1 MNRRAR
7 MVLGLAIPAA
17 IVGGLLTRPFSSG
30 ALATPDDARAYL
42 ERIAGTEVP
51 GIQYVAV
58 TADDVLMDFA
68 GGWADIGSMRPMRS
82 DTTMM
87 AFSMTKTVTAAA
99 VMQLVEEG
107 RLSLDDGLDEF
118 LPDTPYR
125 ASGIT
130 IRQLLAHTAGIPN
143 PIPLRWVHLADDG
156 AGFDE
161 AAALEA
167 VLSESP
173 TLDAVPG
180 ERYGYANI
188 GYWLLGGVIEAVTGS
203 TYADHVRA
211 SILEPL
217 GLADA
222 VTVGI
227 ADPDGHAS
235 GYLARY
241 SFTNLLKGL
250 MTDSAFWGGYEGDWL
265 RIRNHELNGPA
276 FGGLVGSARGFSR
289 FLQDQLSGA
298 SVLFSSD
305 TQRLFE
311 TPQTTNAGEE
321 LHMTLGWH
329 VGEADGERYLFKEGG
344 GGGFHAEMRIYPE
357 RGVATVVMVN
367 NTDFDSTS
375 FLNRVDRPT
384 VRAAGADGG

>member
-30 ALATPDDARAYL
+30 ALATPDDAMAYL
-42 ERIAGTEVP
+42 ERIAGDEVP

-58 TADDVLMDFA
+58 SADEVLMEFA
-68 GGWADIGSMRPMRS
+68 GGWADIGSMRPMTS

-87 AFSMTKTVTAAA
+87 AFSMTKTLTAAA

-107 RLSLDDGLDEF
+107 RLGLDDELDEF
-118 LPDTPYR
+118 VPNTPYR
-125 ASGIT
+125 GNGIT
-130 IRQLLAHTAGIPN
+130 IRHLLSHTAGIPN
-143 PIPLRWVHLADDG
+143 PIPLRWVHLAERSP
-156 AGFDE
+156 GFDE
-161 AAALEA
+161 ASALEA
-167 VLSESP
+167 VLRESP
-173 TLDAVPG
+173 TLDAAPG
-180 ERYGYANI
+180 ERYAYANI
-188 GYWLLGGVIEAVTGS
+188 GYWLLGGVIEAVTGA
-203 TYADHVRA
+203 TYADHVRTR
-211 SILEPL
+211 ILEPI
-217 GLADA
+217 GLAGA

-227 ADPDGHAS
+227 ADPDRHAS

-250 MTDSAFWGGYEGDWL
+250 MTDSEVWGAYEGDWL

-289 FLQDQLSGA
+289 FLQDQLTGA
-298 SVLFSSD
+298 SVLFDAD

-311 TPQTTNAGEE
+311 TPQTTTAGEE

-329 VGEADGERYLFKEGG
+329 VGEAGGERYLFKEGG
-344 GGGFHAEMRIYPE
+344 GGGFHAEMRIYPD
-357 RGVATVVMVN
+357 RGVGTVVMVN

-375 FLNRVDRPT
+375 FLNRVDRPI
-384 VRAAGADGG
+384 VRAGGADGG